1 MSILFQA
8 EYYLKENILR
18 MQRWVM
24 DSKESCYFIYTDV
37 LYIRQGKADDQ
48 LNWRVLQNEKLVR
61 LREKLR
67 CNKEQ
72 LVQGWFSIAK

>member
-1 MSILFQA
+1 
-8 EYYLKENILR
+8 

-48 LNWRVLQNEKLVR
+48 LNWRVLQNEKLVK

-72 LVQGWFSIAK
+72 LVQGWFPVAK

>member
-1 MSILFQA
+1 
-8 EYYLKENILR
+8 

-24 DSKESCYFIYTDV
+24 DSKEFCYSIYTDV
-37 LYIRQGKADDQ
+37 LYIGQGKADDQ

-72 LVQGWFSIAK
+72 LVQGWFPIAK